1 MPQEEERKRSVEKD
15 EEEKKTSGVWGKNDG
30 GRIGGENGK
39 KRERSRWG
47 TYIPHIRI
55 LGLRDFFTLLLW
67 ESARGEKKKRGRPP
81 PYSTP
86 KKIGICNALAFRFR
100 YRIAI

>member
-1 MPQEEERKRSVEKD
+1 MEK
-15 EEEKKTSGVWGKNDG
+15 SGKEAG
-30 GRIGGENGK
+30 GVPI
-39 KRERSRWG
+39 S
-47 TYIPHIRI
+47 HIRI

-86 KKIGICNALAFRFR
+86 GEIGICNALAFRFR
-100 YRIAI
+100 FRYSIAI